1 MGASQILQAVMK
13 RFHAFNT
20 FHRGFDLGRCCLV
33 ILFFLS
39 GVTHGID
46 KRFEPQCNPDE
57 WFKCNDGLCV
67 TNRWRCD
74 GEPDCVDGSDEVDC
88 EGDKE
93 KPVSSIFGSEEQT
106 VTDPASL
113 LENKTIR
120 NHALLF
126 KPCDNSS
133 EFQCKTTFLCV
144 PNYWLCDGVND
155 CTDLSDED
163 PDMCRNFKSSYCGND
178 KDMFFCNDPDKK
190 CIPQRWVCDGNN
202 DCPNMFDENPRT
214 CPNTTV
220 KSSSCDDGF
229 LCSTPDDPKEDQVE
243 TCLSWNFVCNGK
255 RDCPNGDDEGHGCA
269 NSCAKIECKGDH
281 EKCRGKPVGDAIC
294 DCANGFRRESNG
306 TCVDVNE
313 CESLQTP
320 PCSQR
325 CINEIGGFYCDCDL
339 GYDLDENGDCRSY
352 ASTAVLYFSGNTEI
366 RSREINNEH
375 YSLITDDE
383 EKIKQAIGVAFD
395 PTESRVYWADVKYKF
410 IASTNLDGMDFRTWE
425 HENIEKPEFLAIDY
439 LGRNFY
445 YSDSIKKIIGVC
457 TLKGLFCQALITT
470 GITNPRGI
478 AIQPDHGLLA
488 YTNWDDD
495 LDNHP
500 HIGLAGMDGQDLVIL
515 VNDSIR
521 WPNGLAFDMPSGRVF
536 WGEAYFD
543 VLESVKL
550 DGTGR
555 LSVKPA
561 TNFMSLHPFSIA
573 VFEDTIYWSDYGLR
587 DIQSCHKF
595 TGRNHKVVVKSARI
609 QTYGIQIAHELLQ
622 PPYWS
627 PCNKMRCA
635 HMCLISKDA
644 KNAVCRC
651 ATDFKLVN
659 DHECVKEGLQIPNFR
674 TLPPLNTSME
684 VVSTTPVTPEKI
696 ETSTLKIETT
706 TTIFETNVTI
716 NSIQLLN
723 DSLHVFQDDV
733 NVTHSAVKEEEE
745 DSTGVTIGVIIA
757 VFCFIGLIILVFF
770 IWYRR
775 LGHVNKNSDEDLV
788 RLVNDSVEIGRN

>member
-1 MGASQILQAVMK
+1 MG
-13 RFHAFNT
+13 
-20 FHRGFDLGRCCLV
+20 
-33 ILFFLS
+33 
-39 GVTHGID
+39 
-46 KRFEPQCNPDE
+46 
-57 WFKCNDGLCV
+57 
-67 TNRWRCD
+67 
-74 GEPDCVDGSDEVDC
+74 
-88 EGDKE
+88 
-93 KPVSSIFGSEEQT
+93 
-106 VTDPASL
+106 
-113 LENKTIR
+113 
-120 NHALLF
+120 
-126 KPCDNSS
+126 
-133 EFQCKTTFLCV
+133 
-144 PNYWLCDGVND
+144 
-155 CTDLSDED
+155 
-163 PDMCRNFKSSYCGND
+163 
-178 KDMFFCNDPDKK
+178 
-190 CIPQRWVCDGNN
+190 
-202 DCPNMFDENPRT
+202 
-214 CPNTTV
+214 
-220 KSSSCDDGF
+220 
-229 LCSTPDDPKEDQVE
+229 
-243 TCLSWNFVCNGK
+243 
-255 RDCPNGDDEGHGCA
+255 
-269 NSCAKIECKGDH
+269 
-281 EKCRGKPVGDAIC
+281 
-294 DCANGFRRESNG
+294 
-306 TCVDVNE
+306 
-313 CESLQTP
+313 
-320 PCSQR
+320 
-325 CINEIGGFYCDCDL
+325 
-339 GYDLDENGDCRSY
+339 
-352 ASTAVLYFSGNTEI
+352 
-366 RSREINNEH
+366 
-375 YSLITDDE
+375 
-383 EKIKQAIGVAFD
+383 
-395 PTESRVYWADVKYKF
+395 
-410 IASTNLDGMDFRTWE
+410 
-425 HENIEKPEFLAIDY
+425 EKPEFLAIDY

-696 ETSTLKIETT
+696 ETSTLGIETT